1 MKAWLKFSP
10 DITNKSI
17 ISDTIKSYDIDFN
30 ILRANITPKGGKLL
44 VEISGNQ
51 VQESIEYMEG
61 QGISVDPIKK
71 VVRKEEEK
79 CVDCGACVSL
89 CPVKAISISD
99 DWSILIDDQL
109 CIGCA
114 FCTSSCPMKAIK
126 VTE

>member
-51 VQESIEYMEG
+51 VEESIEYMES

-71 VVRKEEEK
+71 VVKKEEEK

-89 CPVKAISISD
+89 CPVKAISVSN
-99 DWSILIDDQL
+99 DWEILVDDQL

-126 VTE
+126 ITE